1 MHWEAYTTD
10 VSMLQLGRTS
20 KAITALESS
29 MAGGPLV
36 LRERLLL
43 PGVAL
48 RDDFFSLGSWKPA
61 GGSTAAATVAMA
73 CSMAASAA
81 TLSACVRTSPAPHSG
96 SDQPNSDMPQYEQR
110 GLLK

>member
-1 MHWEAYTTD
+1 MHPQSMF
-10 VSMLQLGRTS
+10 SMLQLRPTS

-29 MAGGPLV
+29 KAGGPLV

-43 PGVAL
+43 PGVVL
-48 RDDFFSLGSWKPA
+48 RDGFFSLGSWKPA

-81 TLSACVRTSPAPHSG
+81 TLSACVRTSPASNTCSDPLRCAMPHC
-96 SDQPNSDMPQYEQR
+96 EWR
-110 GLLK
+110 GLLKI